1 MILSKINNFDLLRL
15 LAALQ
20 VVFLHAYGHLKISR
34 DGISDYILEFI
45 SFFPGVPIFF
55 TISGFLIYWTFDRNP
70 HDKKNYFRNRFLRL
84 YPALWICFLC
94 LVIAMLFFKTMTISD
109 LWNQSLLPWVIAQL
123 TIGQFYTADLL
134 RSFGVGSPNG
144 SLWTITVELQFY
156 LIVPFIY
163 FLLARFKNL
172 KSRNILLFTIA
183 VLSIFLNYSIGEF
196 MNEESIPV
204 KLIDVTLLPYLYN
217 FIIGILI
224 YNNFDRL
231 KSILVGKFWIWFI
244 GFIVMSIV
252 LSSYLNVMTISTHS
266 SIVGYFGISVLSLLI
281 ISAAFTNTNL
291 SEKLIKKN
299 DISYGVYIYHMII
312 VNIFVELGLS
322 GRLSTYFAVIVLTI
336 LCGYLSWIIIER
348 PFLKLKK
355 NTNRQL

>member
-1 MILSKINNFDLLRL
+1 MVLSKNNNFDLLRL

-20 VVFLHAYGHLKISR
+20 VVFLHAYGHLKIAR
-34 DGISDYILEFI
+34 EGFSDCILEFI

-70 HDKKNYFRNRFLRL
+70 NDPINYFRNRILRV
-84 YPALWICFLC
+84 YPALWICFLF
-94 LVIAMLFFKTMTISD
+94 LVIVMLLFKTMTISD
-109 LWNQSLLPWVIAQL
+109 LWSQSHIPWIIAQL

-156 LIVPFIY
+156 LVVPFLY
-163 FLLARFKNL
+163 FLMSKIKEL
-172 KSRNILLFTIA
+172 KYRNILLLSMAIMSI
-183 VLSIFLNYSIGEF
+183 VLNFSIGKF
-196 MNEESIPV
+196 MDEESMSV
-204 KLIDVTLLPYLYN
+204 KLLDVTLFPYLYN

-224 YNNFDRL
+224 YKNFDRL
-231 KSILVGKFWIWFI
+231 KSILIGKFWFWLLTFI
-244 GFIVMSIV
+244 LMSVI
-252 LSSYLNVMTISTHS
+252 LSSYLDVMTISTHS
-266 SIVGYFGISVLSLLI
+266 SLIGYFGISILSMLI
-281 ISAAFTNTNL
+281 ISAAFTNTGI

-322 GRLSTYFAVIVLTI
+322 GKLSSYFAVIILTI

-355 NTNRQL
+355 KANRQL